1 MSDELQSTTHNGI
14 VVKFIPDDAIEK
26 GHLMIGQYA
35 DNLGRR
41 MAYYEVRHHPH
52 MDEMERVAMLRK
64 VKEVAR

>member
-1 MSDELQSTTHNGI
+1 MTDPDFTEFNGVI
-14 VVKFIPDDAIEK
+14 VKFIPDDSIAK
-26 GHLMIGQYA
+26 GALQIGQYA

-64 VKEVAR
+64 VKEVVR